1 MVERKTTMSQTN
13 LLEVTHHR
21 VVHQRRFIGA
31 MMSIIRHLLLIL
43 LCIFAVSPMLWAL
56 STAFK
61 PETEMFTNASLLPQ
75 QPTTANFSYVLSKTQ
90 FGRWFV
96 NTLLIALS
104 TTILSVTIATLAG
117 YAMSRFRF
125 WGKSAYGNLLLV
137 VQMFPGVML
146 AIPLFLI
153 FTRVR
158 LIDTYWSLLITYMTF
173 ALAFAIWSLK
183 GYFDAIPREIE
194 EAALIDGATRL
205 QVLRRII
212 LPLSTPGITTVAVFA
227 FLLAWNDF
235 FFAYIF
241 LVTDTNYT
249 LQMGLFT
256 FIKQFNTQWN
266 YLMTAAILTTIPVL
280 IFFFGLQRFLTRGLI
295 AGAMKG

>member
-1 MVERKTTMSQTN
+1 MASRAIQVRERNDAVRNGVTRGVAHALRHVV
-13 LLEVTHHR
+13 LLA
-21 VVHQRRFIGA
+21 ICA
-31 MMSIIRHLLLIL
+31 
-43 LCIFAVSPMLWAL
+43 FAVAPLLWAL

-61 PETEMFTNASLLPQ
+61 PANEVFANAGLIPH
-75 QPTTANFSYVLSKTQ
+75 QPTLSNFAYVLGTTK
-90 FGRWFV
+90 FGRWFG
-96 NTLLIALS
+96 NTLLISLS
-104 TTILSVTIATLAG
+104 TTVLAVGVATLGG

-125 WGKSAYGNLLLV
+125 WGRGLYGNMLLV

-153 FTRVR
+153 FTRLR
-158 LIDTYWSLLITYMTF
+158 LIDTYWSLLITYMSF
-173 ALAFAIWSLK
+173 ALAFAVWMLK

-205 QVLRRII
+205 QVLGRII
-212 LPLSTPGITTVAVFA
+212 LPLSVPGITTVAVFA

-241 LVTDTNYT
+241 LVKDTNYT

-256 FIKQFNTQWN
+256 FIKQFHTQWN
-266 YLMTAAILTTIPVL
+266 YLMTAAILTTLPVL
-280 IFFFGLQRFLTRGLI
+280 VFFFGLQRFLVRGLI
-295 AGAMKG
+295 AGATKG

>member
-1 MVERKTTMSQTN
+1 MAQNIAQGVVKQREGTS
-13 LLEVTHHR
+13 R
-21 VVHQRRFIGA
+21 VMGSVFAIL
-31 MMSIIRHLLLIL
+31 RHVLLIL
-43 LCIFAVSPMLWAL
+43 LCAFAISPMLWAL

-61 PETEMFTNASLLPQ
+61 PQTEMFTNAGLFPHN
-75 QPTTANFSYVLSKTQ
+75 PTFANFSYVLSQTH
-90 FGRWFV
+90 FARWFR
-96 NTLLIALS
+96 NTLFIALS
-104 TTILSVTIATLAG
+104 TTVLAVSIATLGG

-125 WGKSAYGNLLLV
+125 WGKNLYGNLLLV
-137 VQMFPGVML
+137 VQMFPGIML

-153 FTRVR
+153 FSRLR

-173 ALAFAIWSLK
+173 ALAFAVWSLK

-194 EAALIDGATRL
+194 EAALIDGATRM
-205 QVLRRII
+205 QVLWRII
-212 LPLSTPGITTVAVFA
+212 LPLSAPGITTVAVFA

-235 FFAYIF
+235 FFAYVF

-280 IFFFGLQRFLTRGLI
+280 FFFFGLQRYLTRGLI

>member
-1 MVERKTTMSQTN
+1 MANPALPVRARRVPAQT
-13 LLEVTHHR
+13 R
-21 VVHQRRFIGA
+21 VAGLIV
-31 MMSIIRHLLLIL
+31 STLRHLLLIA
-43 LCIFAVSPMLWAL
+43 LCAFAVSPMLWAL

-61 PETEMFTNASLLPQ
+61 PENEIFSNAGLIPRN
-75 QPTTANFSYVLSKTQ
+75 PTLSNFSYVLQTTN
-90 FGRWFV
+90 FGRWFS
-96 NTLLIALS
+96 NTMLISLS
-104 TTILSVTIATLAG
+104 TTVLAVSVATLGG

-125 WGKSAYGNLLLV
+125 WGRGVYGNTLLV

-153 FTRVR
+153 FTRLR
-158 LIDTYWSLLITYMTF
+158 LIDTYWSLLITYMSF
-173 ALAFAIWSLK
+173 ALAFAVWQLK

-194 EAALIDGATRL
+194 EAALIDGATRM
-205 QVLRRII
+205 QVLTRII
-212 LPLSTPGITTVAVFA
+212 LPLSAPGITTVAIFA

-241 LVTDTNYT
+241 LVQDTNYT
-249 LQMGLFT
+249 LQMGLYT

-280 IFFFGLQRFLTRGLI
+280 VFFFGLQRFLVRGLI

>member
-1 MVERKTTMSQTN
+1 M
-13 LLEVTHHR
+13 
-21 VVHQRRFIGA
+21 
-31 MMSIIRHLLLIL
+31 LI
-43 LCIFAVSPMLWAL
+43 S
-56 STAFK
+56 
-61 PETEMFTNASLLPQ
+61 
-75 QPTTANFSYVLSKTQ
+75 
-90 FGRWFV
+90 
-96 NTLLIALS
+96 LS
-104 TTILSVTIATLAG
+104 TTILAVSIATLGG

-125 WGKSAYGNLLLV
+125 WGRGLYGNVLLV

-153 FTRVR
+153 FTRLR
-158 LIDTYWSLLITYMTF
+158 LIDTYWSLLITYMSF
-173 ALAFAIWSLK
+173 ALAFAVWQLK

-205 QVLRRII
+205 QVLTRII
-212 LPLSTPGITTVAVFA
+212 LPLSVPGLTTVAIFA

-241 LVTDTNYT
+241 LVKDTNYT
-249 LQMGLFT
+249 LQMGLYT

-280 IFFFGLQRFLTRGLI
+280 VFFFGLQRFLVRGLI
-295 AGAMKG
+295 SGAMKG